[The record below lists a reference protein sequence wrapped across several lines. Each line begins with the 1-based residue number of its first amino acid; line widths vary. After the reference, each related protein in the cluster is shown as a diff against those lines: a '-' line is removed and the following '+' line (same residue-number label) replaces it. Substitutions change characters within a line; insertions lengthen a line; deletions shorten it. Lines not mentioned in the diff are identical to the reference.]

1 MARRKSPDE
10 MDFWDHVEELRQRLI
25 RCILYV
31 VVAAMGTWFWR
42 TELLRALEYPALEG
56 ARRAGIENF
65 SFRIFE
71 AAGGFMLM
79 VQISLL
85 AGVIIASPLIALEA
99 WLFIAPALK
108 PHEKRWVYWAVPLAT
123 ALFLAGVATCYWIS
137 PAAFAFFFRFNVSL
151 GVDPELTLAPYLYF
165 FMRLLLVFGVL
176 FELPLFLMVLAVP
189 GFVTSQGLIRHWRVA
204 VVAVFVVAAVATP
217 TGDAL
222 TMTVLATP
230 MLVLYVL
237 SIFLVRLVE
246 IRNRRV
252 AAAEATGGEAGG
264 PPTPPPSGPAPTG
277 PPGPGPVSAVAGEAT
292 REASSEV
299 EAQDPGV
306 DAEPIDGSQRTSA
319 AIQDDE
325 ARETEEFYREVSEE
339 LSDEVDLD

>member
-1 MARRKSPDE
+1 

-25 RCILYV
+25 RCIIYV
-31 VVAAMGTWFWR
+31 VIAACATWFWR
-42 TELLRALEYPALEG
+42 TQLLRVLEYPALEG
-56 ARRAGIENF
+56 AKRAGIEDF

-85 AGVIIASPLIALEA
+85 AGVIAASPLIALEA

-123 ALFLAGVATCYWIS
+123 ALFLAGVATCYWIA

-176 FELPLFLMVLAVP
+176 FELPLFLMVLAIP
-189 GFVTSQGLIRHWRVA
+189 GFVTSGGLIKHWRLA

-222 TMTVLATP
+222 TMTVLAAP
-230 MLVLYVL
+230 MLVLYGL

-246 IRNRRV
+246 LRNRRRQSN
-252 AAAEATGGEAGG
+252 ADE
-264 PPTPPPSGPAPTG
+264 GPAGNGGSGLPSPGG
-277 PPGPGPVSAVAGEAT
+277 PPGPESDSGSRQEVPPAERSSGVTDQSMDEEA
-292 REASSEV
+292 RA
-299 EAQDPGV
+299 
-306 DAEPIDGSQRTSA
+306 AEDFYRQA
-319 AIQDDE
+319 AEELDDE
-325 ARETEEFYREVSEE
+325 I
-339 LSDEVDLD
+339 DLD